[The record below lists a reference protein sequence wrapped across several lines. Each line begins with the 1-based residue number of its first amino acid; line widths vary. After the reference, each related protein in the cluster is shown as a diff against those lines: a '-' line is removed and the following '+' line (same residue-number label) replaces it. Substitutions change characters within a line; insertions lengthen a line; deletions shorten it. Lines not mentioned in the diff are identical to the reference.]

1 MNTLTEKIEDIILQH
16 SRRGMDQVRKHL
28 KSGYCERAA
37 RLIME
42 NRGTVL
48 IGTGFPVAGSF
59 ESDGPIGAIVL
70 YQILSHLKYR
80 PIFVCAPPLS
90 SILAKRFDTCQI
102 PILTW
107 EKSKKMV
114 REILKKLNPSLIVSV
129 ERPGITANGRYYNM
143 KAVDISAFTAK
154 YDLFFHYATCP
165 TIAFGDGG
173 NEIGMGKVHEILAN
187 MSIIPSVTTCDE
199 LVISTVSNWGVY
211 GVIAFMSHE
220 LKKDLL
226 DLVRTEAI
234 AGDLLANGGV
244 DGVTTCQ
251 ELSEDGF
258 PIDVGVAIIQQLR
271 EHVFPMN

>member
-1 MNTLTEKIEDIILQH
+1 MDRVR
-16 SRRGMDQVRKHL
+16 SRL
-28 KSGYCERAA
+28 KPGYCERAA
-37 RLIME
+37 RLILE

-59 ESDGPIGAIVL
+59 ESDGPIGAIAL

-90 SILAKRFDTCQI
+90 KILSKRFETYEI

-107 EKSKKMV
+107 DKSKKMA
-114 REILKKLNPSLIVSV
+114 RQALKNLDPSLVVSV
-129 ERPGITANGRYYNM
+129 ERPGVTENGCYYNM
-143 KAVDISAFTAK
+143 HADDISAFTAK
-154 YDLFFHYATCP
+154 YDLFFYYATCP

-173 NEIGMGKVHEILAN
+173 NEVGMGNVHQTLEDMGIT
-187 MSIIPSVTTCDE
+187 PSVTTCDE

-211 GVIAFMSHE
+211 GVIALMSYQ

-226 DLVRTEAI
+226 DLIHAQAI
-234 AGDLLANGGV
+234 AGDLLAKGSV
-244 DGVTTCQ
+244 DGVTTRP

-258 PIDVGVAIIQQLR
+258 PISVGVSIINQLR
-271 EHVFPMN
+271 DII